1 LVERVLEV
9 AEEAPSSVLRSV
21 PWRQFAEMVDQ
32 VVGVPRH
39 LSIHVG
45 GMLVTGEPLWDI
57 APLEKASMDGRVV
70 VQFDKDDV
78 EDLGLIKID
87 LLGLRTLSV
96 VEEALSELERVE
108 GGRPDLEGLDP
119 PSRQA
124 VETALW
130 LRYFMPTVVRITA
143 VAEESP
149 GQNGAVVWELDTDRG
164 YMRLRMANLFEG
176 IEQLPS
182 GRIVLSDRDG
192 NRAHIPDAAGL
203 DPQSRRLLERYYWF

>member
-1 LVERVLEV
+1 MTEDEDKQGPDPWTTALEGLDLVVLDPAACRFATNLAGNLCGTIAGREHDLLAVYRTHPLSAPAEWISVVVLDDLDSDGHRSDGSPGGRVE
-9 AEEAPSSVLRSV
+9 
-21 PWRQFAEMVDQ
+21 
-32 VVGVPRH
+32 VGV
-39 LSIHVG
+39 L
-45 GMLVTGEPLWDI
+45 
-57 APLEKASMDGRVV
+57 
-70 VQFDKDDV
+70 
-78 EDLGLIKID
+78 
-87 LLGLRTLSV
+87 
-96 VEEALSELERVE
+96 
-108 GGRPDLEGLDP
+108 PDLEGLDP